1 MKRLSNIFPYKPKH
15 YVNIDRL
22 RASFINIYMH
32 AEITQERIKAQISQ
46 GISMI
51 QCEQTIH

>member
-22 RASFINIYMH
+22 RANFINIYMH